1 MVKHRH
7 GDGGDHGNLLA
18 VVLEDE
24 HHVKVLEAELDTLK
38 VNKLNVL
45 QGGNKGRPRGEV
57 YLGEKVFF
65 SVVVMDQSK
74 THQAAGSWL

>member
-7 GDGGDHGNLLA
+7 GDGCDHGNLLA

-38 VNKLNVL
+38 VNQLNVF

-57 YLGEKVFF
+57 YLR
-65 SVVVMDQSK
+65 
-74 THQAAGSWL
+74 

>member
-7 GDGGDHGNLLA
+7 GDGSDHGNLLA

-24 HHVKVLEAELDTLK
+24 HHVKVLEAELYTLK
-38 VNKLNVL
+38 VNQLNVL

-57 YLGEKVFF
+57 YLRKKGVYF
-65 SVVVMDQSK
+65 Q
-74 THQAAGSWL
+74 W